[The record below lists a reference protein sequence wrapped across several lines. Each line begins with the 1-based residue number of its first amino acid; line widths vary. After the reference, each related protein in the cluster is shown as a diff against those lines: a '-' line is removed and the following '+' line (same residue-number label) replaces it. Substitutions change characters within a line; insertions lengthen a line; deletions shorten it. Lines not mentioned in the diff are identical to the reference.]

1 MTTLTTLWRM
11 AQYENGYAFKSEHFT
26 ADGHPVVRI
35 RQLVD
40 PFAEFD
46 RCNASIPARHL
57 IHNGDLIF
65 SWSGSLAVR
74 TWTRGPAWLN
84 QHLFKVTPT
93 HGVNRSWLRWVLEN
107 SIDKFQGLMHGS
119 AMTHLNLDMLKE
131 VRFSLPHLAEQRL
144 IANFLDAE
152 TNQID
157 RLTNLRKQQL
167 NVIKERHEAEY
178 LEAIQELNADWVQL
192 RRLGAT
198 VATGPFGTQFSADDY
213 EFDGIPMINTA
224 HIRDGKI
231 TPDPRHSV
239 SEETANR
246 LSRHRLNSGDIVIAR
261 KRHLGRA
268 AAVKSSQAGWLCG
281 TDSIALTVPRKSA
294 HPDFLE
300 HLLRSRYV
308 RSQLLKNSL
317 AATIPNLNEGN
328 LLELEVP
335 HVPPGKQREF
345 CTRLTR
351 VDSILADTSTAMIR
365 QVDLLAERRR
375 ALITAALTG
384 QFDVSTASGRNVTDG
399 VSV

>member
-11 AQYENGYAFKSEHFT
+11 AQYDNGFAFKPEHFT

-40 PFAEFD
+40 PTAEFD
-46 RCNASIPARHL
+46 RCNASVPMRHL
-57 IHNGDLIF
+57 IQNGDLIF

-74 TWTRGPAWLN
+74 TWNRGPSWLN
-84 QHLFKVTPT
+84 QHLFKVTPS
-93 HGVNRSWLRWVLEN
+93 HGVDKSWLRWILEY
-107 SIDKFQGLMHGS
+107 SIEKFQGLMHGS

-131 VRFSLPHLAEQRL
+131 VRFTLPQLEEQRL

-152 TNQID
+152 TSQID
-157 RLTNLRKQQL
+157 RLTNLRRRQL
-167 NVIKERHEAEY
+167 NAIEELHEAKY
-178 LEAIQELNADWVQL
+178 LGIIHELDADWVQL

-213 EFDGIPMINTA
+213 EVDGIPMINTA
-224 HIRDGKI
+224 HIQDGKI
-231 TPDPRHSV
+231 TPNPHHAV

-246 LSRHRLNSGDIVIAR
+246 LRKHRLKPGDIVIAR

-268 AAVKSSQAGWLCG
+268 AAVKPSQAGWLCG
-281 TDSIALTVPRKSA
+281 TDSIALTVPREIA
-294 HPDFLE
+294 YPEFVE

-335 HVPPGKQREF
+335 HIPLSRQREF
-345 CTRLTR
+345 CTRLDK
-351 VDSILADTSTAMIR
+351 VDSVLAATRTAMIC
-365 QVDLLAERRR
+365 QVDLLTERRQ
-375 ALITAALTG
+375 ALITAAVTG

-399 VSV
+399 VSA